1 MKTMDDEKKHNN
13 EQTAVAAATKN
24 ENYANGFNQSISI

>member
-1 MKTMDDEKKHNN
+1 MKTMDDEIKNN
-13 EQTAVAAATKN
+13 NIQTVAASKN